1 MAYPAESTKS
11 VEVRDR
17 IIAIL
22 KEIVAGTNF
31 YYTPGVVY
39 DNFKN
44 WKEREAYP
52 AYAVFYGAGGEWTQY
67 AGLNVSETIVVIVHG
82 DFSDSEDAP
91 KAVRL
96 GLRDV
101 RKRIMDDA
109 IGLNDGTGDGDGDE
123 DDLTL
128 NQVALRV
135 TLGAVTTDN
144 GTEAMAGSGYF
155 DQEFL
160 ITING
165 AIGDL

>member
-1 MAYPAESTKS
+1 MAYPTASTKS
-11 VEVRDR
+11 VKVRDR
-17 IIAIL
+17 IIDIL
-22 KEIVAGTNF
+22 KEIVAGDYF

-52 AYAVFYGAGGEWTQY
+52 AYAVFFGPGGTWEERQ
-67 AGLNVSETIVVIVHG
+67 GLQAAETFTIIVHG

-101 RKRIMDDA
+101 RKAVMDDMTSSPVLV
-109 IGLNDGTGDGDGDE
+109 ITGDSLGSLCDH
-123 DDLTL
+123 L
-128 NQVALRV
+128 

-144 GTEAMAGSGYF
+144 GVEAMVGSGWF
-155 DQEFL
+155 DQEFA
-160 ITING
+160 ITISG
-165 AIGDL
+165 KIEDL

>member
-1 MAYPAESTKS
+1 MMAYPAESTKS

-52 AYAVFYGAGGEWTQY
+52 AYAVFYGAGGEWQERQ
-67 AGLNVSETIVVIVHG
+67 GLQAAETFTIIVHG

-101 RKRIMDDA
+101 RKCVMDDMTSSA
-109 IGLNDGTGDGDGDE
+109 TIDVPGDSLGTLCDH
-123 DDLTL
+123 L
-128 NQVALRV
+128 
-135 TLGAVTTDN
+135 TLGATTTDN
-144 GTEAMAGSGYF
+144 GTEALLGSGWF
-155 DQEFL
+155 DQEFQ
-160 ITING
+160 ITISG
-165 AIGDL
+165 KIEDL